1 MPKDAVRLK
10 KKRGVRTELQNLCTL
25 HTIKI
30 RRNRT
35 IIFSWLIVDDAMA
48 DDEEPLDYLL
58 DDPELEQFLNEIVG
72 ERYVSSRTNWR
83 YRSMSLTQRDV
94 AVLATIQQSA
104 LQYFYLLV
112 GIAMICYQLMT
123 VLQFFRRQNRSNARL
138 NRVFYTIT
146 LCWDNAI
153 YNLMHCQSKNS
164 SCSIFVV
171 MNCPK

>member
-1 MPKDAVRLK
+1 
-10 KKRGVRTELQNLCTL
+10 
-25 HTIKI
+25 
-30 RRNRT
+30 
-35 IIFSWLIVDDAMA
+35 MA

-58 DDPELEQFLNEIVG
+58 DDPELDQFLNEIVG

-83 YRSMSLTQRDV
+83 YHSMSLTQRDV